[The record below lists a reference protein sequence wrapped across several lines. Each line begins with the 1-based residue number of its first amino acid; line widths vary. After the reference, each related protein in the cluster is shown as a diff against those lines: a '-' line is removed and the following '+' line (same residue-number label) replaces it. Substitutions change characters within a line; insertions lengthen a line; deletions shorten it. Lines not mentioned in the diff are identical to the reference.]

1 MPRAFRNSATSNV
14 LIVIVFA
21 GFLGA
26 CGRDYSKVV
35 GVPQLLPPV
44 GSDPDARSIQN
55 ALLAPGGDYSLITVR
70 KRPDIAANDPREI
83 LCAAP
88 SPDWATALAM
98 AQQISGS
105 GGVSGGP
112 SGALTASS
120 SLTETISALAGRT
133 AGVVALRDGLYNA
146 CQAYANGVIGKDG
159 YALIL
164 SQCGNLQVALAGSGT
179 SSDGGF
185 GGFLDRQFR
194 EHDFKLGRRNCQEFL
209 RTWTESAFTKG
220 RTPVIPLFGSAAR
233 DIPLPDW
240 PCMTRKTFESLEDK
254 IKLRADAVVSAL
266 LKQEVK
272 VPGRWLAAS
281 LLHWL
286 GVKNQL
292 LRTVHGLILA
302 DLIRRDQ
309 IEDGLRDDDQTNPR
323 LRDFTPD
330 ERKVIAAMASSGY
343 DLRTV
348 AGIRATTGLDV
359 TTSLNAT
366 TNKAD
371 ELIRRTID
379 RAKALPDHALHRV
392 WESPLKVRLDD
403 VTPTSRRIWTIRDFL
418 HRSIG
423 KARALRGGAPD
434 TNEQATYTLLSRRLP
449 DFRTAV

>member
-105 GGVSGGP
+105 G
-112 SGALTASS
+112 
-120 SLTETISALAGRT
+120 
-133 AGVVALRDGLYNA
+133 
-146 CQAYANGVIGKDG
+146 GVIGKDG